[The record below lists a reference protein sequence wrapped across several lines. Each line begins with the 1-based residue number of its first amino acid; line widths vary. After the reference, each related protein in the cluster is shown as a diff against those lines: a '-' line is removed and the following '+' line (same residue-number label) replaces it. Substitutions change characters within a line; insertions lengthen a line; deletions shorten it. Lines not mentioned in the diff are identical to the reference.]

1 MFLSLIDKK
10 RRHLEKNVYDYCHR
24 PLRVLSGVSNDAA
37 HILFRSN
44 IETVANIYTSIVWLR
59 NWGSGIAQVRDSLKK
74 ELLERFHLDMESV
87 FVENGTTETVN
98 TLYLVRLALYERYF
112 NYCNTNRLDLAL
124 EDVKC
129 NNDLIEAMNT
139 IKTQITGVPS
149 VRKVSLPNIPYFL
162 NMKE

>member
-1 MFLSLIDKK
+1 MFLFLFDKK
-10 RRHLEKNVYDYCHR
+10 RRRLEKDIYDYCHR
-24 PLRVLSGVSNDAA
+24 PLRVLSGASNDAV

-44 IETVANIYTSIVWLR
+44 IETVANIYTSIIWLR
-59 NWGSGIAQVRDSLKK
+59 NWGSDIAQVRDSLKK
-74 ELLERFHLDMESV
+74 ELLEHFHLDMELV
-87 FVENGTTETVN
+87 VENETTETFNALFYV
-98 TLYLVRLALYERYF
+98 VRLALYERYF

-139 IKTQITGVPS
+139 IRTQITGVRS